1 MSRIRHFFAY
11 LRFIIKKAGHIFLRI
26 TIIVISVLTISTI
39 LFKLSEQEIGNHI
52 SWHEAFWSIFFTL
65 VSADFVDVS
74 PHTFWGKVLITFLV
88 FFGIA
93 FISMVTASL
102 ASVLVSKKL
111 KEGKG
116 MKKLKL
122 KDHILICGFNDHT
135 EQIAEEIFN
144 IMNQGMQIREVVLI
158 AEEDENPLFHLE
170 NHIHFV
176 KGSPTDTRILKM
188 ANVEEC
194 NTAIILADSSSGKS
208 LKDADARTILTVL
221 TIESLNRKVYTCA
234 EILDNAHISHL
245 KYAHV
250 DEVIT
255 SGEYASKLLANA
267 AFSQGIS
274 LVVTDLLTADEGS
287 EIYRIKQPENS
298 TFKDFEEIFKYF
310 REEHNA
316 IVIGVVRD
324 NKSIINPEK
333 GFSLNNSDELVVI
346 AVDKPEIN

>member
-1 MSRIRHFFAY
+1 MNRVQYFFSY
-11 LRFIIKKAGHIFLRI
+11 LRFLVKKAWPIFLRI
-26 TIIVISVLTISTI
+26 TVIAVSVLTISTV
-39 LFKLSEQEIGNHI
+39 LFKFAEEEAGNSI
-52 SWHEAFWSIFFTL
+52 SWLQSFWSIFFTL

-102 ASVLVSKKL
+102 ASVLVSNKL

-122 KDHILICGFNDHT
+122 KDHIIICGFNDHT
-135 EQIAEEIFN
+135 EQIVEEIFN
-144 IMNQGMQIREVVLI
+144 IMDQVMNLREIVLI

-170 NHIHFV
+170 HHTQFV

-188 ANVEEC
+188 ANIEKC
-194 NTAIILADSSSGKS
+194 HTAIVLADSSGNKS

-221 TIESLNRKVYTCA
+221 TIESINRDVYTCA
-234 EILDNAHISHL
+234 EIIDNEHIPHL
-245 KYAHV
+245 QYAKV

-267 AFSQGIS
+267 AFSRGIS

-287 EIYRIKQPENS
+287 ELYRIKQPKETKGS
-298 TFKDFEEIFKYF
+298 DFEFALEYF
-310 REEHNA
+310 RKEYNT

-324 NKSIINPEK
+324 NKSIINPQR
-333 GFSLNNSDELVVI
+333 GFALRDDDELVVI
-346 AVDKPEIN
+346 AIDKPEY